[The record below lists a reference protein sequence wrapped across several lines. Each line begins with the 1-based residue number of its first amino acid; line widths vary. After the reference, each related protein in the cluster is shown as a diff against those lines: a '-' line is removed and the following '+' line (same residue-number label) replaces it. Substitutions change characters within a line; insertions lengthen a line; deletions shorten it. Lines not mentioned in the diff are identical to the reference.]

1 VGRGSTFLLELPL
14 ADPADVVDESHE
26 VQLVDRRYGGLEG
39 AKILLIE
46 NDPSGA
52 EALAALLEGWGCDVA
67 TTRSAADALQRLS
80 ELGAPDAIVA
90 DLHLDHGES
99 GLMAIGEIRQSMNK
113 DVPAMIITAD
123 YSEKAAK
130 EASLHGLEVLQ
141 KPIKPAEMRALLS
154 FLLT

>member
-1 VGRGSTFLLELPL
+1 
-14 ADPADVVDESHE
+14 
-26 VQLVDRRYGGLEG
+26 LEG

-52 EALAALLEGWGCDVA
+52 EAMAALLEGWGCDVA
-67 TTRSAADALQRLS
+67 TTRSTADALQRLR
-80 ELGAPDAIVA
+80 ELGGAPDAIVA

-99 GLMAIGEIRQSMNK
+99 GLMAVAEIRQSMKK
-113 DVPAMIITAD
+113 DVRAMIITAD